1 MKKHSKVAVN
11 KGRKSSAP
19 LVSEKYGEEGVV
31 EILGVAKSSEKVTL
45 EERKKEA
52 RKPIYLVRV

>member
-1 MKKHSKVAVN
+1 MN
-11 KGRKSSAP
+11 KRRKSAAP
-19 LVSEKYGEEGVV
+19 LVSKKYEEEGVV
-31 EILGVAKSSEKVTL
+31 EILGVTKSSEKVTL

>member
-11 KGRKSSAP
+11 KRRKSAAP
-19 LVSEKYGEEGVV
+19 LVSEKYEEEGVV

>member
-1 MKKHSKVAVN
+1 MN

-19 LVSEKYGEEGVV
+19 LVSEKYEKEGVV